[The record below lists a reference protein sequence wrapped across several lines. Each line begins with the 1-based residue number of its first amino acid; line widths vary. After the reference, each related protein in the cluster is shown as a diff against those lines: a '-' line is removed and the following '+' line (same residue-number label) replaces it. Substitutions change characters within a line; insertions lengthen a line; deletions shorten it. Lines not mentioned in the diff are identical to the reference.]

1 MARTKMTNA
10 EKAEVTAIREY
21 LKALEQNAPRRGR
34 KRTPDGIRRQ
44 LASVAAEMEEG
55 ATVTRQLDMVQQR
68 IDLET
73 ELEALEQAG
82 SIDLSALEA
91 NFVNH
96 AAAYG
101 GRRGI
106 SYAAWREVGVS
117 AATLK
122 AAGIR
127 RST

>member
-10 EKAEVTAIREY
+10 EKAEWTAIREY
-21 LKALEQNAPRRGR
+21 LKALKQNAPRRGR
-34 KRTPDGIRRQ
+34 KRTPDGIQRQ
-44 LASVAAEMEEG
+44 LASVAAEMEG
-55 ATVTRQLDMVQQR
+55 ATITRQLDLVQQR
-68 IDLET
+68 INLEA

-91 NFVNH
+91 NFVDH

-106 SYAAWREVGVS
+106 SYAAWREVGVL

>member
-21 LKALEQNAPRRGR
+21 LKALKQNATRRGR
-34 KRTPDGIRRQ
+34 KRTPDGIQRQ
-44 LASVAAEMEEG
+44 LASVAAEMEA
-55 ATVTRQLDMVQQR
+55 ATVTRQLDLVQQR
-68 IDLET
+68 INLEA

-91 NFVNH
+91 SFVDH

-106 SYAAWREVGVS
+106 SYAAWREVGVL

>member
-44 LASVAAEMEEG
+44 LASVAAEMEG
-55 ATVTRQLDMVQQR
+55 TTVTRQLDLVQQR
-68 IDLET
+68 INLEA

>member
-34 KRTPDGIRRQ
+34 KRTPDGIQRQ
-44 LASVAAEMEEG
+44 LASVAAEMD
-55 ATVTRQLDMVQQR
+55 AVTVTRQLDLVQQR
-68 IDLET
+68 INLEA
-73 ELEALEQAG
+73 ELEALKQAG

-91 NFVNH
+91 NFVDH

>member
-1 MARTKMTNA
+1 MARTKMTNS
-10 EKAEVTAIREY
+10 EKVEVAAVREY

-34 KRTPDGIRRQ
+34 KRTPDGVRRQ
-44 LASVAAEMEEG
+44 LASVAAEMEG
-55 ATVTRQLDMVQQR
+55 TTVTRRLGLVQQR
-68 IDLET
+68 IDLEA
-73 ELEALEQAG
+73 ELEALEQAD
-82 SIDLSALEA
+82 SIALSALEA
-91 NFVNH
+91 SFEDP
-96 AAAYG
+96 AAAYS

-117 AATLK
+117 TATLK

>member
-1 MARTKMTNA
+1 M
-10 EKAEVTAIREY
+10 
-21 LKALEQNAPRRGR
+21 
-34 KRTPDGIRRQ
+34 
-44 LASVAAEMEEG
+44 EG
-55 ATVTRQLDMVQQR
+55 ATVTRRLGLVQQR
-68 IDLET
+68 IALAA
-73 ELEALEQAG
+73 ELEAIEQAS

-91 NFVNH
+91 SFVDH

-101 GRRGI
+101 GRRDI
-106 SYAAWREVGVS
+106 SYAAWREIGVS

>member
-1 MARTKMTNA
+1 MARTKMTET
-10 EKAEVTAIREY
+10 EKTEVAAVRDY

-34 KRTPDGIRRQ
+34 RRTPESVERQ
-44 LASVAAEMEEG
+44 LAVLEGEMEG
-55 ATVTRQLDMVQQR
+55 ASVTKRLDLIQQR
-68 IDLET
+68 IDLEAD
-73 ELEALEQAG
+73 LETLQQAG
-82 SIDLSALEA
+82 LVDLSALEA
-91 NFVNH
+91 GFATH

-117 AATLK
+117 SATLK
-122 AAGIR
+122 SAGIR

>member
-10 EKAEVTAIREY
+10 EKAEVAAIREY

-34 KRTPDGIRRQ
+34 KRTPDGIQRQ
-44 LASVAAEMEEG
+44 LASVATEMEG
-55 ATVTRQLDMVQQR
+55 ATITRQLDLVQQR
-68 IDLET
+68 INLEA

-91 NFVNH
+91 NFVDH